1 MIDALMAL
9 AEFEQD
15 HNEVSQAEAWGRMF
29 ALTLINLPLHMNDET
44 YNLRHNPLCVFCK
57 AQGRIPQAEQVDHIE
72 VCGDD
77 PRLQRDP
84 LNIRSLCRECHRIRH
99 GARQKRVIGVDGW
112 PVE

>member
-1 MIDALMAL
+1 MAPR
-9 AEFEQD
+9 D
-15 HNEVSQAEAWGRMF
+15 HRYTRF
-29 ALTLINLPLHMNDET
+29 IRT
-44 YNLRHNPLCVFCK
+44 YEWQQIRAYHLRHNPLCVFCK
-57 AQGRIPQAEQVDHIE
+57 AQGRIQQAEQVDHIE

-84 LNIRSLCRECHRIRH
+84 LNLRSLCRECHRIRH

>member
-44 YNLRHNPLCVFCK
+44 YIAHLRH
-57 AQGRIPQAEQVDHIE
+57 ARAHIE
-72 VCGDD
+72 AELGE
-77 PRLQRDP
+77 LQAQTV
-84 LNIRSLCRECHRIRH
+84 H
-99 GARQKRVIGVDGW
+99 
-112 PVE
+112 